1 MQDRR
6 KGIDDM
12 ETKSADRTIVSH
24 SPAALEGRRTI
35 PTAGLIGDLYVSKD
49 AGGSEISPNPGN
61 PLQAPNPCGSWEADR
76 QMCLWRRQK
85 KWRLER
91 NHWIEGG
98 GHEKTPVG
106 NDPSI

>member
-49 AGGSEISPNPGN
+49 AGGSEDLPKSGKPITGAE
-61 PLQAPNPCGSWEADR
+61 PL
-76 QMCLWRRQK
+76 
-85 KWRLER
+85 
-91 NHWIEGG
+91 WILGG
-98 GHEKTPVG
+98 
-106 NDPSI
+106 